1 MSSELGLQF
10 AKSLAAKDRQGLL
23 DVLAPEV
30 DFRALTPRK
39 PWESGSAT
47 EVVDDILL
55 GTWFDAGDD
64 IRSLVDVEAGSFAN
78 REKLRYQVRVTNG
91 DGDWSVEQQAYYTVD
106 GGRID
111 WLRILC
117 SGYCHVDG

>member
-10 AKSLAAKDRQGLL
+10 AKALAAKDRQGLL

-39 PWESGSAT
+39 PWESSSAT
-47 EVVDDILL
+47 EVVDDVVL

-64 IRSLVDVEAGSFAN
+64 ITSLDDVEVGSFAN
-78 REKLRYQVRVTNG
+78 REKLRYQVRVTNA
-91 DGDWSVEQQAYYTVD
+91 DGDFAIEQEAYYTVD
-106 GGRID
+106 
-111 WLRILC
+111 
-117 SGYCHVDG
+117 